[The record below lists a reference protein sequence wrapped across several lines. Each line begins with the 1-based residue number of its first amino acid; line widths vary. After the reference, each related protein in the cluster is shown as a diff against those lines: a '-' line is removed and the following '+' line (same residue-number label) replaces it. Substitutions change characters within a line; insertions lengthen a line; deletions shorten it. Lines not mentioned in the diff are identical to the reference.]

1 MYINEMPSGS
11 AVELYVKNKEGK
23 ELTLSTQVLGT
34 YDSGDYKMVLVDAFR
49 HNGQVLAF
57 NSVICYATITNTEDG
72 RAYKYK
78 LHAVVKKEHEENV
91 YHCLVSNEDA
101 TEENR
106 RGAKRF
112 GLSEKA
118 DIQVLGT
125 KNVLKGYVHDISATG
140 IAILAPET
148 KIAIGDRVAIAFDHE
163 ITGAHL
169 KVVAQVIR
177 SEQRDKGTLFGCQVQ
192 KHDAKYTLLISYL
205 MRQECRVKK

>member
-1 MYINEMPSGS
+1 MYINEMPNGS
-11 AVELYVKNKEGK
+11 VVELYVKNKEGK
-23 ELTLSTQVLGT
+23 ELTLSTEVLGA
-34 YDSGDYKMVLVDAFR
+34 YDGGDYKMVLVEAFR
-49 HNGQVLAF
+49 HNGQILSF
-57 NSVICYATITNTEDG
+57 NSVICYATITNVEDG

-101 TEENR
+101 SEENR

-177 SEQRDKGTLFGCQVQ
+177 SEQRDRGTLFGCQVQ